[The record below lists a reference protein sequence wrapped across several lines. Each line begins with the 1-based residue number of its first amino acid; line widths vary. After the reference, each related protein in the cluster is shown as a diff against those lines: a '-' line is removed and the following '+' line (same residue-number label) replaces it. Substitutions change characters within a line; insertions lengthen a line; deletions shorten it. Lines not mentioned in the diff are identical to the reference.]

1 MWSNY
6 YLLYLL
12 FIVCSLLRSELI
24 YPSDNQLLYSTQI
37 IFTWDQ
43 EPNADSYNIQISDD
57 QNFENITLDSLI
69 VYPFCKVQNN
79 LNWDNTYYWR
89 VINPQGSTPMI
100 DNNIFHIG
108 EKKLENN
115 LEIYN
120 NNLFENKVVAI
131 GVSNWAGGSNHYN
144 LSSIINLVDG
154 EIWND
159 GELNIM
165 LSNISSA
172 GEMFGG
178 QDVDWTWT
186 SAVEYNLNHKTIWEE
201 SDEIHFD
208 HHDFQRNSKGNYMGF
223 TWVEMEGPIPIGE
236 WSNFFQD
243 LGYSADGITNEFPWV
258 GQMLVEIDSTSSE
271 ILWSWNPFDYYTLN
285 DYDAYGGTWQNTI
298 TQGWNYYDWL
308 HSNSFYFDEE
318 SSHIY
323 ISHRHLSRIVKI
335 DYKTGDIIWIIGPG
349 ADFMFSG
356 DEHICSDLGI
366 SFQHHVQRLDNGNIL
381 IYDNGNLSQV
391 FRNTDSAETR
401 ILEIDVENNCE
412 IIFEYIFP
420 EDLTTWG
427 MGSVEKLDNDNYL
440 ISSYIQDGIIF
451 EVNEEKEMIWKTTV
465 NKYGVYRAFTLESI
479 FPKFFDIFFTYYIS
493 STDDVPLFILNND
506 MELTFKLC
514 NQSDIDDSYTYY
526 ILDEEQYQISISS
539 NECETISFNI
549 DLEEYTSNHT
559 LSVYP
564 LNYSNLIKE
573 YHFAVLQIDNLIK
586 PIIYATYPNPSSD
599 LVRIS
604 YYLPKDANINISLHD
619 LLGREIEKLE
629 HSYQI
634 EGNHTFNWDFEK
646 YSSGEYF
653 INLSTDNSNDTKKI
667 VLIK

>member
-1 MWSNY
+1 
-6 YLLYLL
+6 
-12 FIVCSLLRSELI
+12 LLRSELI

>member
-1 MWSNY
+1 
-6 YLLYLL
+6 
-12 FIVCSLLRSELI
+12 
-24 YPSDNQLLYSTQI
+24 
-37 IFTWDQ
+37 
-43 EPNADSYNIQISDD
+43 
-57 QNFENITLDSLI
+57 
-69 VYPFCKVQNN
+69 
-79 LNWDNTYYWR
+79 
-89 VINPQGSTPMI
+89 
-100 DNNIFHIG
+100 
-108 EKKLENN
+108 
-115 LEIYN
+115 
-120 NNLFENKVVAI
+120 
-131 GVSNWAGGSNHYN
+131 
-144 LSSIINLVDG
+144 
-154 EIWND
+154 
-159 GELNIM
+159 
-165 LSNISSA
+165 
-172 GEMFGG
+172 
-178 QDVDWTWT
+178 
-186 SAVEYNLNHKTIWEE
+186 
-201 SDEIHFD
+201 
-208 HHDFQRNSKGNYMGF
+208 
-223 TWVEMEGPIPIGE
+223 
-236 WSNFFQD
+236 
-243 LGYSADGITNEFPWV
+243 
-258 GQMLVEIDSTSSE
+258 MLVEIDSTSSE